1 MHFIY
6 ICFHNNC
13 LGNDLQM
20 QKKGWSQ
27 LHHSMSKLH
36 LFCITIFFPFLF
48 SLHPLPFFSFGSLN
62 TIFSSHLLL
71 SVLCRSLK
79 SPVLLLNFSF
89 RCHLNPYVTNTSNS
103 QILTYSLLGSVWN
116 GGERQKIL
124 FFHCSSLLPGHH
136 QQFWSSCPCL
146 PSYLITFWN
155 PKILFFLKK

>member
-1 MHFIY
+1 MKSTAPQHVQVT
-6 ICFHNNC
+6 
-13 LGNDLQM
+13 LVP
-20 QKKGWSQ
+20 
-27 LHHSMSKLH
+27 HHYLLSFPI
-36 LFCITIFFPFLF
+36 LFAPP
-48 SLHPLPFFSFGSLN
+48 SFFSFGSLN

-79 SPVLLLNFSF
+79 SPVILLNFSF

-103 QILTYSLLGSVWN
+103 QILTYSLLGSIWN

-136 QQFWSSCPCL
+136 QQLWSSCPCL

-155 PKILFFLKK
+155 PKILFFFKKIVLTISISFFSFLEICELLSK